1 MRTQGNAA
9 KIKGATE
16 KGLFYRHSDRLRLEG
31 QFFWGVHSGNSQQV
45 ELFAPDSSG
54 HTLRSFTV
62 DLAKLRPEPDSQR
75 HALGKD
81 FRYFWR

>member
-16 KGLFYRHSDRLRLEG
+16 KGLFYRHSDRLGLEG

-54 HTLRSFTV
+54 RTHNFSI
-62 DLAKLRPEPDSQR
+62 DLADLRQEP
-75 HALGKD
+75 GG
-81 FRYFWR
+81 